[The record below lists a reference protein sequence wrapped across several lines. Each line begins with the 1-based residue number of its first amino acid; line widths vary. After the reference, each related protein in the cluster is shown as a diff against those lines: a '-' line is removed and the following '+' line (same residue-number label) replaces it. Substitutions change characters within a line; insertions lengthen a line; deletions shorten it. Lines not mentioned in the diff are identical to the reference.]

1 MMMSLMGRQ
10 KIGMFDESTKKT
22 ILDVAK
28 YVSIFNV
35 IAAVILFLFIPEPL
49 PLFLGLIFG
58 SLATLLMFLELAV
71 TIEKAVKMEKDR
83 AKAYTASKYYLR
95 VLIYGV
101 VIFISIKASFINVIG
116 TVIGLLSVK
125 VVIYI
130 TNIIVQKNSKR
141 KEE

>member
-1 MMMSLMGRQ
+1 
-10 KIGMFDESTKKT
+10 MFDANTKKT
-22 ILDVAK
+22 LLDVAK
-28 YVSIFNV
+28 FVVTFDV
-35 IAAVILFLFIPEPL
+35 IAAIILFLFIPEPL

-58 SLATLLMFLELAV
+58 SSVTFLMFVELAI
-71 TIEKAVKMEKDR
+71 TIKKAVNMEEHR
-83 AKAYTASKYYLR
+83 AKAYTMSKYYMRFL
-95 VLIYGV
+95 VYGV
-101 VIFISIKASFINVIG
+101 VIYVLIKACYISVIG